1 MKLKCKFATNTQ
13 KLWTL
18 PAVQMKEF
26 LIKNVRT
33 IIFWAVFLTI
43 VLYLVPTQH
52 DYYLDKDIID
62 FKRNYLNAI
71 LLWTGILTS
80 IAIFIGLLIKA
91 KPFRQSVTAL
101 LSAGITIAFFLFIF
115 QEVFLGVSLFI
126 NRLVKRD
133 ALQKVYVV

>member
-1 MKLKCKFATNTQ
+1 
-13 KLWTL
+13 
-18 PAVQMKEF
+18 MKEF